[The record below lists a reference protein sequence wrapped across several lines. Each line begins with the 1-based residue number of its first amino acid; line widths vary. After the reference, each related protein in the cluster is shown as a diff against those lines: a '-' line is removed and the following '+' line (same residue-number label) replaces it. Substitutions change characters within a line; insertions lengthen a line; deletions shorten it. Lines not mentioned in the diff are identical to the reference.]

1 MKYLRV
7 YADDEGNSHFE
18 DGEFETNPVDLVEG
32 FPPAS
37 FTGAIPVSE
46 VQMFRLEP
54 GDWIDD
60 WHPAPRRQIAIIL
73 SGGIEMESS
82 DGKVRRLLAGDI
94 LLAEDTHGE
103 GHRNRSID
111 GQKLVVAWM
120 PLVED
125 RGESS

>member
-60 WHPAPRRQIAIIL
+60 WHPLRVGKSRSSSLAGSRWNPAMGKCGGSSLETSCWRRIPRRGSPEPEHRR
-73 SGGIEMESS
+73 SGA
-82 DGKVRRLLAGDI
+82 RCRLDAAG
-94 LLAEDTHGE
+94 
-103 GHRNRSID
+103 
-111 GQKLVVAWM
+111 
-120 PLVED
+120 
-125 RGESS
+125 